1 MPKSKEYASWNI
13 PVPFVLDQAVEDAV
27 KSGQFISK
35 SDFVR
40 CACRKELASTS
51 KLNLSNRET
60 VAGFRLLG
68 IEPSDI
74 LKSELKPGTK

>member
-13 PVPFVLDQAVEDAV
+13 PVPFVLDRAVEDAV

-40 CACRKELASTS
+40 CACRKELEMR

-74 LKSELKPGTK
+74 LKSELKPGTR

>member
-40 CACRKELASTS
+40 CACRKELASIS
-51 KLNLSNRET
+51 VERS
-60 VAGFRLLG
+60 
-68 IEPSDI
+68 
-74 LKSELKPGTK
+74 